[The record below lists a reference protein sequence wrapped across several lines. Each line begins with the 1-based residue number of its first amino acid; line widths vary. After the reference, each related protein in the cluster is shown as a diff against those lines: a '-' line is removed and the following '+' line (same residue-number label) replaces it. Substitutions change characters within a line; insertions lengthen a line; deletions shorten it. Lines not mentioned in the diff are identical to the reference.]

1 MLSGHSEINHSRI
14 SSSQLQAINAAAT
27 TTTTTTTAAAA
38 ANTTTTII

>member
-14 SSSQLQAINAAAT
+14 SSSQLQAINAAT
-27 TTTTTTTAAAA
+27 TTTTIAAAAAA